1 MQPPH
6 GGRGR
11 GAVGHHTASHDCGT
25 SGRKQHTECC
35 CIFSYRNGARCM
47 PERDVYHQVVI
58 RALQKDGWEIT
69 HDPLTLRLGDARL
82 YVDLGAEKLIE
93 ATKQGRY
100 IAVEI
105 KSFTGASFF
114 AELHTALGQFLSYHT
129 ALALLASDRVLYL
142 AVPLDTYEAYFT
154 TPFAQTILDQAPT
167 N

>member
-1 MQPPH
+1 
-6 GGRGR
+6 
-11 GAVGHHTASHDCGT
+11 
-25 SGRKQHTECC
+25 
-35 CIFSYRNGARCM
+35 M

-58 RALQKDGWEIT
+58 KALQKDGWEIT

-93 ATKQGRY
+93 ASKQGRY

-114 AELHTALGQFLSYHT
+114 AELHTALGQFLSYRT
-129 ALALLASDRVLYL
+129 ALALLALDRVLYL

-154 TPFAQTILDQAPT
+154 TAFVQTILDKATINLMVYSVLEEAVVLWRP
-167 N
+167 

>member
-1 MQPPH
+1 MRSEAGVLLNATPH
-6 GGRGR
+6 TWMLGQRTQ
-11 GAVGHHTASHDCGT
+11 TAYGVLWHIQ
-25 SGRKQHTECC
+25 REKW
-35 CIFSYRNGARCM
+35 RRRM

-142 AVPLDTYEAYFT
+142 AVPLDTYETYFT
-154 TPFAQTILDQAPT
+154 SAFVQTILDKAT
-167 N
+167 INLMV

>member
-1 MQPPH
+1 WSIAH
-6 GGRGR
+6 R
-11 GAVGHHTASHDCGT
+11 AASHACGASVRAQST
-25 SGRKQHTECC
+25 RRCY
-35 CIFSYRNGARCM
+35 IFSYRNGLRRM
-47 PERDVYHQVVI
+47 PERDVYHEVVI

-114 AELHTALGQFLSYHT
+114 AELHTAL
-129 ALALLASDRVLYL
+129 
-142 AVPLDTYEAYFT
+142 
-154 TPFAQTILDQAPT
+154 
-167 N
+167 

>member
-1 MQPPH
+1 
-6 GGRGR
+6 
-11 GAVGHHTASHDCGT
+11 
-25 SGRKQHTECC
+25 
-35 CIFSYRNGARCM
+35 M

-58 RALQKDGWEIT
+58 RALHKDGWEIT

-129 ALALLASDRVLYL
+129 ALALLASDMYRTMEMTFWLPQVEAVL
-142 AVPLDTYEAYFT
+142 
-154 TPFAQTILDQAPT
+154 AQGT
-167 N
+167 